1 MEVSFSAELE
11 AKLAR
16 LAARWVRDSQA
27 LVVEAVERLVDYN
40 EWFQAEVEKGEA
52 AEEAQEI
59 DRDRENT

>member
-1 MEVSFSAELE
+1 
-11 AKLAR
+11 
-16 LAARWVRDSQA
+16 
-27 LVVEAVERLVDYN
+27 VVEAVERLVDYN